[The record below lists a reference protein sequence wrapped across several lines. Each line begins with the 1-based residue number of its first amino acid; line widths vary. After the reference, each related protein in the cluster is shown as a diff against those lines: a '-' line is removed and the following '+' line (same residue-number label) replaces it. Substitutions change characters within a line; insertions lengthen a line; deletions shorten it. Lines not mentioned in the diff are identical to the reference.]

1 MQGRIEAVYQMAS
14 QSQTGPNGKQAPT
27 TRHQRGT
34 DGEKLVTVE
43 KDLHVPALVATWDY
57 LTAVSR
63 LKAFDSVNFH
73 QFE

>member
-1 MQGRIEAVYQMAS
+1 MAS
-14 QSQTGPNGKQAPT
+14 QSQTGPNGKQETT
-27 TRHQRGT
+27 TRHQRGK
-34 DGEKLVTVE
+34 DREKLVTVK

-63 LKAFDSVNFH
+63 LNAFHSVNLH